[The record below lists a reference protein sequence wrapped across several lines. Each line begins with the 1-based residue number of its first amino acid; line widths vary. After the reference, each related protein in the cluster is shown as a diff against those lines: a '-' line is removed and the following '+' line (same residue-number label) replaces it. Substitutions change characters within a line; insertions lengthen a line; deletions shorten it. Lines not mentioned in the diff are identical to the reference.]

1 MSQSLARLQWPLAIQ
16 AGDVVKVRLLVQH
29 PMHTGYQQDM
39 QGRLIARN
47 VLVWLTCTLDGQQV
61 FRVEPSSGIAANP
74 YFEFFVRARTSSSPP
89 GTPRYPRRGHA
100 GPEEGRLNALVR
112 LFQQG

>member
-1 MSQSLARLQWPLAIQ
+1 MNQGLARLQWPQNIV

-39 QGRLIARN
+39 QGSVIARN
-47 VLVWLTCTLDGQQV
+47 VVLWLTCTLGDQQV

-74 YFEFFVRARTSSSPP
+74 YFEFFVRARASADMVVRWQDDLGLAGQWQQRMVVADSKTP
-89 GTPRYPRRGHA
+89 GP
-100 GPEEGRLNALVR
+100 
-112 LFQQG
+112 

>member
-1 MSQSLARLQWPLAIQ
+1 MSQSLARLHWPLVIQ

-74 YFEFFVRARTSSSPP
+74 YFEFFVRARTSADMVVQWQDDLGVMGEWRQRMDVVERKTP
-89 GTPRYPRRGHA
+89 GP
-100 GPEEGRLNALVR
+100 
-112 LFQQG
+112 

>member
-1 MSQSLARLQWPLAIQ
+1 MSQGLARLQWPVVIQ

-47 VLVWLTCTLDGQQV
+47 VLVWLACELGGQEV

-74 YFEFFVRARTSSSPP
+74 YFEFYVRARASAEMVVRWQDDL
-89 GTPRYPRRGHA
+89 GVMGEWRQRMEVAERKTPKP
-100 GPEEGRLNALVR
+100 
-112 LFQQG
+112 

>member
-61 FRVEPSSGIAANP
+61 FVWHCRQP
-74 YFEFFVRARTSSSPP
+74 
-89 GTPRYPRRGHA
+89 
-100 GPEEGRLNALVR
+100 LL
-112 LFQQG
+112 

>member
-1 MSQSLARLQWPLAIQ
+1 MSQALARLQWPLVIH

-47 VLVWLTCTLDGQQV
+47 VLLWLTCTLDGLQV

-74 YFEFFVRARTSSSPP
+74 YFEFFVRARTSADMVVQWQDDLGVKSEWRQRMDVAERKTP
-89 GTPRYPRRGHA
+89 GP
-100 GPEEGRLNALVR
+100 
-112 LFQQG
+112 

>member
-47 VLVWLTCTLDGQQV
+47 VLVWRTCTLDGQQV

-74 YFEFFVRARTSSSPP
+74 YFEFFVRPRTSADMVVQWQDDLGVMGVWRQRMDVAERKAP
-89 GTPRYPRRGHA
+89 GP
-100 GPEEGRLNALVR
+100 
-112 LFQQG
+112 

>member
-47 VLVWLTCTLDGQQV
+47 VLVWLTCTLDGLQV

-74 YFEFFVRARTSSSPP
+74 YFVQWQDDLGVTGEWRQRMDVAERKAP
-89 GTPRYPRRGHA
+89 GP
-100 GPEEGRLNALVR
+100 
-112 LFQQG
+112 

>member
-1 MSQSLARLQWPLAIQ
+1 MSQALARLQWPTVIQ

-47 VLVWLTCTLDGQQV
+47 VLVWLTCTLGDQQV

-74 YFEFFVRARTSSSPP
+74 YFEFFVRARATADMVVQWQDDLGLTGEWRQRMDVIERKAP
-89 GTPRYPRRGHA
+89 GS
-100 GPEEGRLNALVR
+100 
-112 LFQQG
+112 

>member
-1 MSQSLARLQWPLAIQ
+1 MSQALARLQWPVLIH

-47 VLVWLTCTLDGQQV
+47 VLVWLTCTLGEQQV
-61 FRVEPSSGIAANP
+61 FRVQPSSGIAANP
-74 YFEFFVRARTSSSPP
+74 YFEFFVRARSTADMVVQWQDDLGIKGEWRQRMDVLERKTP
-89 GTPRYPRRGHA
+89 GP
-100 GPEEGRLNALVR
+100 
-112 LFQQG
+112 

>member
-1 MSQSLARLQWPLAIQ
+1 MSQALARLQWPTVIQ

-47 VLVWLTCTLDGQQV
+47 VLVWLTCRLGDQQV

-74 YFEFFVRARTSSSPP
+74 YFEFFVRAVKTADMLVQWQDDLGVTGEWQQRMDVMERKAP
-89 GTPRYPRRGHA
+89 GP
-100 GPEEGRLNALVR
+100 
-112 LFQQG
+112 

>member
-1 MSQSLARLQWPLAIQ
+1 MSQSLARLQWPFVIQ

-39 QGRLIARN
+39 EGRLIARN

-74 YFEFFVRARTSSSPP
+74 YFEFFVRARASADMVVQWQDDLGVMGEWRQRMDVAERKTP
-89 GTPRYPRRGHA
+89 GP
-100 GPEEGRLNALVR
+100 
-112 LFQQG
+112 

>member
-1 MSQSLARLQWPLAIQ
+1 MSQALARLQWPAVIQ

-47 VLVWLTCTLDGQQV
+47 VLVWLTCTLGDQQV

-74 YFEFFVRARTSSSPP
+74 YFEFFVRVRATADMVVQWQDDLGMTGEWRQRMDVIERKAP
-89 GTPRYPRRGHA
+89 GP
-100 GPEEGRLNALVR
+100 
-112 LFQQG
+112 

>member
-16 AGDVVKVRLLVQH
+16 AGDAVKVRLLVQH

-74 YFEFFVRARTSSSPP
+74 YFEFFVRPRTSADMVVQWQDDLGVTGEWRQRMGVAERKAP
-89 GTPRYPRRGHA
+89 GP
-100 GPEEGRLNALVR
+100 
-112 LFQQG
+112 